1 MGFFDEFQDTASGA
15 WVAKDEKQELMDNG
29 VAFPITA
36 VDVEDSPQY
45 GERYVTKV
53 TLPNEEGEDEERL
66 ISFPKGS
73 VESRDRMLD
82 AMAKYLEGEGV
93 DAPVVTLE
101 KVGRSIIIR
110 AAAQ

>member
-15 WVAKDEKQELMDNG
+15 WVGKDEKQELMENG
-29 VAFPITA
+29 VAFPITE
-36 VDVEDSPQY
+36 VTVEDSPQY

-53 TLPNEEGEDEERL
+53 ILPNEDGVDEERL

-82 AMAKYLEGEGV
+82 AMAKYLEADGAEK
-93 DAPVVTLE
+93 PVVTLE

-110 AAAQ
+110 AAA